1 MMTSIPEP
9 EESDMG
15 SDEDGDVDELCLA
28 EVSQVGPS
36 ESDPDI
42 DEGNLLTSPARSLP
56 PGIQNM
62 LDNIDGFEF
71 GNPTDST
78 YILMIHY

>member
-9 EESDMG
+9 EKSDMG
-15 SDEDGDVDELCLA
+15 SDEDGDFDELCLT

-42 DEGNLLTSPARSLP
+42 DEGNLLPARSLP
-56 PGIQNM
+56 PGIQTCLITLMGLN
-62 LDNIDGFEF
+62 LVIQQI
-71 GNPTDST
+71 
-78 YILMIHY
+78 ILTS